1 MLKSFFVALIAFTVL
16 DFAWLGFVVK
26 DFNMRQLADIGRIEN
41 GEFKMLYIPAGLT
54 YVLMAIAVSFFILP
68 RIEASTPYWQTFLC
82 GALMGLIVYGVFDMT
97 NLAILKNY
105 PLPFVF
111 ADIAWGCFVFGAV
124 TLIARSIVSVGSA

>member
-26 DFNMRQLADIGRIEN
+26 DFNMRQLADIGRIES
-41 GEFKMLYIPAGLT
+41 GEFKILYIPAGLT
-54 YVLMAIAVSFFILP
+54 YLLMAIAVSFFVLP
-68 RIEASTPYWQTFLC
+68 RIDATATWWQTFLL
-82 GALMGLIVYGVFDMT
+82 GALMGLIVYGVFDLT

-111 ADIAWGCFVFGAV
+111 ADIAWGCFIFGAV
-124 TLIARSIVSVGSA
+124 TLIASSIASVGAA